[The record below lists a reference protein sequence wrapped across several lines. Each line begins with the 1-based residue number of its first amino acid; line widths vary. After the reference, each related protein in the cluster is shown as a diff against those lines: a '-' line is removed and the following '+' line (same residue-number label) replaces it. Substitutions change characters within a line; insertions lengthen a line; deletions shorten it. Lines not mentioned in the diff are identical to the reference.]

1 MLVCVSTIDYMN
13 VSLPMFLFVS
23 KTVIWILQFR
33 VSDLD
38 LDEEEVLKFA
48 SFGNG
53 ANHQDTIDVLRRS
66 LVMRNR

>member
-1 MLVCVSTIDYMN
+1 
-13 VSLPMFLFVS
+13 MFLCLCSYLFLS
-23 KTVIWILQFR
+23 KTVIWILQPR

-38 LDEEEVLKFA
+38 LDEEEMLKFA